1 MLRSHKKE
9 TSIFQLAQNTE
20 KKNDDVMGKKSS
32 RQMLAHQPKW
42 QLVMEVD
49 SLFKVSLFGINFQ
62 QISSSVRRC
71 VFFLI
76 HTDSR
81 IELDWCWYH
90 NDFVN
95 VFTMYEWI
103 WQKKTNFFNVFNGQ
117 VKYAWLDANL
127 LRICGQ
133 SFHSVRN
140 ASDSFVS
147 YSCYC
152 TAIKLPMVRTHCRQ
166 GHWKVCISPQQI
178 ASILPPNCA
187 S

>member
-1 MLRSHKKE
+1 
-9 TSIFQLAQNTE
+9 
-20 KKNDDVMGKKSS
+20 
-32 RQMLAHQPKW
+32 
-42 QLVMEVD
+42 MEVD

-152 TAIKLPMVRTHCRQ
+152 KAIKLRWSGRTAD
-166 GHWKVCISPQQI
+166 KVIGRFASHHSKSLQYCHQI
-178 ASILPPNCA
+178 AHHK
-187 S
+187 